1 MDFGGPSFVIAIIA
15 LSMGGWIINNWIRA
29 KHGYDLE
36 DEWGGKTSKANPQ
49 ANSAETER
57 LKSENRE
64 LHDKLDAMQD
74 RMIVLEKIVT
84 DRGYSLAD
92 EIEALRD
99 VPVKSGNAKSTSANA
114 DSPKMDSGVPLNIQT
129 KEPQK

>member
-1 MDFGGPSFVIAIIA
+1 MDWGGPSFVIAIIA
-15 LSMGGWIINNWIRA
+15 ISTAGWIINNWIRA

-36 DEWGGKTSKANPQ
+36 DEWGGKTTVKRDD
-49 ANSAETER
+49 AETKR
-57 LKSENRE
+57 LKAENRE

-84 DRGYSLAD
+84 DRGYTLAE

-99 VPVKSGNAKSTSANA
+99 VPAPRSGSSE
-114 DSPKMDSGVPLNIQT
+114 SGVPLDLGT
-129 KEPQK
+129 KKETSA

>member
-1 MDFGGPSFVIAIIA
+1 MDWGGPGFVIAIIA
-15 LSMGGWIINNWIRA
+15 ISYGAWAFNNWVRA

-36 DEWGGKTSKANPQ
+36 DEWGGKTSKGD
-49 ANSAETER
+49 SAETQR
-57 LKSENRE
+57 LKAENRE
-64 LHDKLDAMQD
+64 LNEKLDAMQD

-99 VPVKSGNAKSTSANA
+99 TPARSE
-114 DSPKMDSGVPLNIQT
+114 SGVPLNLD
-129 KEPQK
+129 KEEKA